1 MTREKAIEV
10 LELEWHNHEAGS
22 LVESAID
29 MAISALREQETL
41 TQSQNSLTQWISFD
55 ERFPDDSFLEKAIIV
70 CIKNRWNEQRI
81 DTVHW
86 HGNEQRL
93 NAAWFWG
100 DVTHWMPLPEPP
112 KEEV

>member
-1 MTREKAIEV
+1 MTREKAIEYFEKAREASNSCT
-10 LELEWHNHEAGS
+10 ELY
-22 LVESAID
+22 D
-29 MAISALREQETL
+29 MAIAALREQERFREATK
-41 TQSQNSLTQWISFD
+41 TSGWISFD
-55 ERFPDDSFLEKAIIV
+55 ERFPDDSLLEKAIIV

-93 NAAWFWG
+93 NAAWFWC
-100 DVTHWMPLPEPP
+100 DVTHWMPLPKPP